1 MKLTDRIETLNGI
14 GSKRAEILGA
24 AGIRTVGDVL
34 ENFPRTYLDMSKIT
48 PIRDTEDGQIT
59 AVRGKVVTGVS
70 EKRSGPGGRLT
81 VYSFVVSDNTGEV
94 TVTLFNRKFTA
105 EKIKKDDILLLYG
118 KVTASGFFRS
128 MSSPLI
134 EEPDRAEILP
144 VYRLSEGLSQN
155 IMRKTAKQA
164 LAALE
169 SSAFESTGIETL
181 PTDICEEFGL
191 IPLKDAL
198 EEIHFPK
205 SEELL
210 RKARQRLIIDE
221 LLRFMLGMSV
231 LRRKN
236 RAKKAVPLLDSKN
249 SPETFFAALPFEP
262 TNAQKRVIGECL
274 NDMKRPVAT
283 ARLIQGDVGSGKTAV
298 AAALIYYAVGCG
310 HSEKDD
316 CGYQASLM
324 APTEVL
330 ALQHYK
336 SLSPLMK
343 KLGVKTELL
352 TGSTKPK
359 DKKRILESLRDGTTD
374 LCIGTHA
381 LISEGVEFKNL
392 VLAITD
398 EQHRFGVK
406 QRAALSEKGK
416 NPHTVIMSATPIPRT
431 MALILYGDLDVSVID
446 ELPAGRM
453 KISTFTVGSE
463 KHGDMYGFLRS
474 EILKG
479 RQAYVVCPL
488 VEDGDDEAMKSVV
501 SFAEEIA
508 SKYLE
513 YLNVAYLHGKMPSK
527 EKEKILKDFSEN
539 KIQVLVATTV
549 IEVGINV
556 PNATVMIVENAER
569 FGLSQLHQLRGRV
582 GRGSKKSYC
591 FLVSDN
597 EGSKERLAGFCST
610 DDGFEIS
617 KQDLAL
623 RGPGDFFGL
632 KQHGLPEFRIAELSD
647 MEQVELA
654 KKIADKIT
662 TQPDWFR
669 QPEYAVMRQN
679 ISRMFSD
686 STVT

>member
-1 MKLTDRIETLNGI
+1 MNLSDKIETLKGI
-14 GSKRAEILGA
+14 GEKRAQTLNA
-24 AGIRTVGDVL
+24 AGIKTLRDIL
-34 ENFPRTYLDMSKIT
+34 ENFPRAYLDMSKIT
-48 PIRDTEDGQIT
+48 PIQDAADGET
-59 AVRGKVVTGVS
+59 AAIRGKVITGVS
-70 EKRSGPGGRLT
+70 SKRTGPGGKLM
-81 VYSFVVSDNTGEV
+81 VYSFVVSDNTGEM

-118 KVTASGFFRS
+118 KVTAAGFFKS
-128 MSSPLI
+128 MSSPII
-134 EEPDRAEILP
+134 EEPDRAEIMP
-144 VYRLSEGLSQN
+144 IYRLSEGLSQN
-155 IMRKTAKQA
+155 IMRKTVKQA
-164 LAALE
+164 LDALE
-169 SSAFESTGIETL
+169 SPDTPNVETL
-181 PTDICEEFGL
+181 PESLSAEFGL
-191 IPLKDAL
+191 MPLREAL
-198 EEIHFPK
+198 FEIHFPT
-205 SEELL
+205 SEDMLY
-210 RKARQRLIIDE
+210 RARQRLIVDE
-221 LLRFMLGMSV
+221 LLRFMLGMTV

-236 RAKKAVPLLDSKN
+236 SAKRAIPLNDSVN
-249 SPETFFAALPFEP
+249 SLESFFAALPFSP
-262 TNAQKRVIGECL
+262 TNAQRRVIGECI
-274 NDMKRPVAT
+274 NDMKRPIAT

-298 AAALIYYAVGCG
+298 AAALIYHAVGCG
-310 HSEKDD
+310 RAPGDEH
-316 CGYQASLM
+316 GYQASLM

-330 ALQHYK
+330 AIQHYK
-336 SLSPLMK
+336 SLAPLME

-352 TGSTKPK
+352 TGSTKAK
-359 DKKRILESLRDGTTD
+359 DKKRILEALKNGTVD

-406 QRAALSEKGK
+406 QRAALSEKGR

-446 ELPAGRM
+446 EMPAGRI

-463 KHGDMYGFLRS
+463 KHEAMYGFLRD

-488 VEDGDDEAMKSVV
+488 VEDGNDEDMRSVI
-501 SFAEEIA
+501 SFAEELA
-508 SKYLE
+508 SKYLA
-513 YLNVAYLHGKMPSK
+513 YLGVAYLHGKMPAK
-527 EKEKILKDFSEN
+527 EKEKVLKDFSEN

-556 PNATVMIVENAER
+556 PNATVMIIENAER

-597 EGSKERLAGFCST
+597 SGAKERLAGFCST

-617 KQDLAL
+617 RQDLAL

-632 KQHGLPEFRIAELSD
+632 KQHGLPEFKIAELSD
-647 MEQVELA
+647 MSQLELT

-662 TQPDWFR
+662 ARSDWFR
-669 QPEYAVMRQN
+669 DPDYAAMCQN